1 MKDIKNNVDKMSQFR
16 KETSRLNSMA
26 NKRIRRMLEKSE
38 ETGFTSPALEK
49 WKSEGADFF
58 EIRSKKTWNEVQ
70 KERARVTNFLNS
82 STSSIRG
89 TNKTLREMAK
99 NIGIEYK
106 NIADLQS
113 KSKKFFEL
121 SSKIDQYYKSKSG
134 EHKNYITVWEN
145 INKYVQQDDIGLNT
159 TDIDSLIEPISKMI
173 DDQYFEEQAHYS
185 QGLDDLLLF

>member
-1 MKDIKNNVDKMSQFR
+1 MKDIKNNVDNMGQFR
-16 KETSRLNSMA
+16 KETSRLNSIA
-26 NKRIRRMLEKSE
+26 NKRIRRMLAKSE

-49 WKSEGADFF
+49 WKNEGAEFF
-58 EIRSKKTWNEVQ
+58 EIRSKKTWNEIQ
-70 KERARVTNFLNS
+70 KERARVSNFLNS

-89 TNKTLREMAK
+89 TNQTLRDMAK

-106 NIADLQS
+106 NMADLQS

-134 EHKNYITVWEN
+134 EHKNYITVWDS
-145 INKYVQQDDIGLNT
+145 INKYIQQDGIDLNT
-159 TDIDSLIEPISKMI
+159 ADIDSLIEPISKLI
-173 DDQYFEEQAHYS
+173 DDQYFQEQADYS